1 MTTILWKRISL
12 VFLGIFAFAILLSGC
27 GGSGNAPA
35 AKTPATS
42 EQKGAVA
49 EIQKKGKI
57 VVGTA
62 TGYYPF
68 EMADKQGQMVGYD
81 IDVAKAIAKE
91 LGVTVEFQNYA
102 FSGLIPAIQAKKVD
116 IVIAGMTITDKRK
129 EVVDFTD
136 PYFVSGQA
144 LLVNKKFPNVKTWQ
158 DLDKPGNVIAVSMGT
173 TADQTAS
180 AMFKQA
186 EVKKFDGSALAGL
199 ALINGQATAVVHET
213 PWVAIYHR
221 LHTDTTY
228 PILEPFST
236 ENLGIAVPKGNP
248 ELVEYLNKFLKKFKD
263 SPDYKKTHQY
273 WFVDMPWW
281 DSVPQKK

>member
-12 VFLGIFAFAILLSGC
+12 IFLGIFAFAILVSGC

-144 LLVNKKFPNVKTWQ
+144 LLVNKKNPNVKTWQ

-180 AMFKQA
+180 TMFKQA

>member
-1 MTTILWKRISL
+1 MLKNIAKIVALTVTMIVLAL
-12 VFLGIFAFAILLSGC
+12 LFAGC
-27 GGSGNAPA
+27 GSGDS
-35 AKTPATS
+35 KS
-42 EQKGAVA
+42 AVA
-49 EIQKKGKI
+49 DIKKKGKL

-62 TGYYPF
+62 SGYYPF
-68 EMADKQGQMVGYD
+68 EMADKQGKLVGYD

-91 LGVTVEFQNYA
+91 LGVEVEFQNYA
-102 FSGLIPAIQAKKVD
+102 FSGLVPAIQANKID

-129 EVVDFTD
+129 EVVDFTE

-144 LLVNKKFPNVKTWQ
+144 LLINKQYPNIKTWQ

-186 EVKKFDGSALAGL
+186 TVKKFEGSALAGL
-199 ALINGQATAVVHET
+199 ELINGKAAAVVHET

-228 PILEPFST
+228 PILEPFTT
-236 ENLGIAVPKGNP
+236 ENLGVAVGKGKP
-248 ELVEYLNKFLKKFKD
+248 DLVDWLNKFLKKYKE
-263 SPDYKKTHQY
+263 SEEYKKSYQY

-281 DSVPQKK
+281 DSVPPKK